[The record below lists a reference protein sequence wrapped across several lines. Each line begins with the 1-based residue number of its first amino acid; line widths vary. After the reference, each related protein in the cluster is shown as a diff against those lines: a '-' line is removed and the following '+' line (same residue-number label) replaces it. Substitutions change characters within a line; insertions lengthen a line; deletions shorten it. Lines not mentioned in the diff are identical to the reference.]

1 MRRGAGRRARWP
13 RGPLPSRP
21 IIDTA
26 RSLRRPDGATIA
38 YRVRPADQPA
48 AGAPPVLLV
57 HGLASNLTRF
67 EEFVETSALGRR
79 HALVRVDLRGHG
91 GSLTRRR
98 IDLETWSDDLAALLD
113 AEAAVPGAPAIV
125 VGHSLGAQVA
135 LHLAARHPRAVGA
148 LVLIDP
154 VFRAALHGRWWRIAR
169 AGPLFALAAALV
181 RGGNALGLH
190 RRRLEPLDLRALDRL
205 AREALASPEAE
216 QAFIERYSSTRADLQ
231 HVPLAVYLQDMAEMF
246 RPAPLPR
253 ELAVPVLALL
263 STGATFADAGEMRA
277 LLAGPRVT
285 LGAIDCHHWP
295 LTERPLEV
303 RQAIEAWVAGLGA

>member
-1 MRRGAGRRARWP
+1 MARARRGGMAPAY
-13 RGPLPSRP
+13 
-21 IIDTA
+21 DV
-26 RSLRRPDGATIA
+26 RSPAT
-38 YRVRPADQPA
+38 PG
-48 AGAPPVLLV
+48 GAPLLLI
-57 HGLASNLTRF
+57 HGLASNRSRF
-67 EEFVETSALGRR
+67 AEFVEHTTLAQQ
-79 HALVRVDLRGHG
+79 HALIRVDLRGHG
-91 GSLTRRR
+91 AALTRRR
-98 IDLETWSDDLAALLD
+98 IGMDRWCDDLAAVLYTEG
-113 AEAAVPGAPAIV
+113 AGVPAVV

-135 LHLAARHPRAVGA
+135 LHLAARHPRSVAA

-216 QAFIERYSSTRADLQ
+216 QAFIERYSSMRADLQ
-231 HVPLAVYLQDMAEMF
+231 HVPLAVYLQDLAEMF

-253 ELAVPVLALL
+253 ELAVPALALL

-277 LLAGPRVT
+277 LLAGPQVT
-285 LGAIDCHHWP
+285 LGEVDCHHWP

-303 RQAIEAWVAGLGA
+303 RQAIEDWVARLGA

>member
-1 MRRGAGRRARWP
+1 LRRPQRRRAAGLR
-13 RGPLPSRP
+13 RPLPSRP

-26 RSLRRPDGATIA
+26 RSLRRPDGASIH
-38 YRVRPADQPA
+38 YRVRPPSEPDR
-48 AGAPPVLLV
+48 AGAPVLLV

-67 EEFVETSALGRR
+67 EEFVEQSRLADR
-79 HALVRVDLRGHG
+79 HALLRVDLRGHG

-98 IDLETWSDDLAALLD
+98 IGLEIWTDDLAALLA
-113 AEAAVPGAPAIV
+113 AEGGLPAVV

-135 LHLAARHPRAVGA
+135 LHVAARHPRAVAA

-154 VFRAALHGRWWRIAR
+154 VFRAALHGRWLRMAR
-169 AGPLFALAAALV
+169 AGPLFAVAAGAMRAL
-181 RGGNALGLH
+181 NALGLH

-205 AREALASPEAE
+205 AREALASAEAE

-231 HVPLAVYLQDMAEMF
+231 HVPHAVYLQDLAEMF

-263 STGATFADAGEMRA
+263 STGATFADPAEMRA

-303 RQAIEAWVAGLGA
+303 RQAIEEWIARLGA

>member
-1 MRRGAGRRARWP
+1 M
-13 RGPLPSRP
+13 S
-21 IIDTA
+21 
-26 RSLRRPDGATIA
+26 
-38 YRVRPADQPA
+38 
-48 AGAPPVLLV
+48 
-57 HGLASNLTRF
+57 
-67 EEFVETSALGRR
+67 
-79 HALVRVDLRGHG
+79 
-91 GSLTRRR
+91 
-98 IDLETWSDDLAALLD
+98 
-113 AEAAVPGAPAIV
+113 
-125 VGHSLGAQVA
+125 
-135 LHLAARHPRAVGA
+135 
-148 LVLIDP
+148 
-154 VFRAALHGRWWRIAR
+154 R

-231 HVPLAVYLQDMAEMF
+231 HVPLAVYLQDLAEMF

-253 ELAVPVLALL
+253 DLGVPVLALL

-285 LGAIDCHHWP
+285 LGEVDCHHWP

-303 RQAIEAWVAGLGA
+303 RQAIENWVAGLGAQPGRP